1 MVEQVEEEVKKRKIR
16 HWATLDFLLWVFILI
31 SIFYILL
38 GHTINVYALAS
49 GFITVVALYTRKTGI
64 FNFFLF
70 VIITAIY
77 SLLWAFAIQLGLNVY
92 IILMNLIIGLI
103 LAFSIGIIYEFKA
116 FKNDFEKKVVW

>member
-1 MVEQVEEEVKKRKIR
+1 MEQVEKEVKKRKIR
-16 HWATLDFLLWVFILI
+16 HWATLDFLLWTFILI

-38 GHTINVYALAS
+38 GHTVNVYALAS
-49 GFITVVALYTRKTGI
+49 GFITVIALYTRKTGI

-70 VIITAIY
+70 VTITAIY
-77 SLLWAFAIQLGLNVY
+77 SLLWAFAIQLGLNAY

-103 LAFSIGIIYEFKA
+103 LAFSIGVIYEFKA